1 MKELAIGVCNGVT
14 FEFELFE
21 PESLVRGTLNEI
33 ARLSL
38 VGKGLLLTAIST
50 TSAVYIY
57 IYKKLKAYDDFH
69 TEVTGNIS
77 YCPQ

>member
-1 MKELAIGVCNGVT
+1 MKELDIGVCNGVT

-21 PESLVRGTLNEI
+21 PKSLVRISTLNEV

-50 TSAVYIY
+50 NSAVHI
-57 IYKKLKAYDDFH
+57 
-69 TEVTGNIS
+69 
-77 YCPQ
+77 